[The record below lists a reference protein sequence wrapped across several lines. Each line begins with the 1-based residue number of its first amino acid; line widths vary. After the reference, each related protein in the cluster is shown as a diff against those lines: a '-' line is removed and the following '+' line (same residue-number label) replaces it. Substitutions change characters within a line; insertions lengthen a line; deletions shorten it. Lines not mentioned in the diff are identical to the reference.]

1 MASNQKIIYV
11 YESFK
16 FTTPNFLGT
25 LFVENVRG
33 RESYS
38 FEYDADWLKSS
49 ANYMYLDPD
58 LQLYAGRQYPTGA
71 KNVFGL
77 FADSSPDRWGRLLM
91 TRRERI
97 LAEQEGRKP
106 RKLLDS
112 DFLMGVYDE
121 TRMGAIRFKLDKDG
135 PFLSDDSETPTPP
148 WTSLRTLEEASRQ
161 FENDESGLEQK
172 WINQLIKPGSSL
184 GGARPK
190 ATVLD
195 TKGNLWIA
203 KFPSKH
209 DDINVGA
216 WEKVTHDLA
225 RLCGLDVPES
235 MLIDFSK
242 YGSTFLVR
250 RFDRNGAARIHFAS
264 AMTMLGKTDGASAA
278 DGSSYLELVSFI
290 KANGAAPKR
299 DLTELWKRIVF
310 NMAVSNTDDHM
321 RNHGFI
327 LKADDMSRQERLE
340 QIQKVIEQRE
350 QNTYAATEM
359 TLRRFTSRGDATFH
373 FFYDYGDG
381 WEVVLRLEEV
391 FEDSELPGKELPRV
405 LEGQGFG
412 IIEDCGG
419 PAGLEHLR
427 EVFQQKSSPEYQSMR
442 EWLGTSEVDLSVFDL
457 QDLNFRLKKLPRI
470 FRDLYEYDYP
480 PTKHSIDLLDRK
492 YCKTN

>member
-242 YGSTFLVR
+242 YHKNT
-250 RFDRNGAARIHFAS
+250 
-264 AMTMLGKTDGASAA
+264 LGDKKTGPVPGYHLQRVSQNTIS
-278 DGSSYLELVSFI
+278 GYLEYIS
-290 KANGAAPKR
+290 
-299 DLTELWKRIVF
+299 
-310 NMAVSNTDDHM
+310 DH
-321 RNHGFI
+321 
-327 LKADDMSRQERLE
+327 
-340 QIQKVIEQRE
+340 
-350 QNTYAATEM
+350 
-359 TLRRFTSRGDATFH
+359 
-373 FFYDYGDG
+373 
-381 WEVVLRLEEV
+381 
-391 FEDSELPGKELPRV
+391 
-405 LEGQGFG
+405 
-412 IIEDCGG
+412 
-419 PAGLEHLR
+419 
-427 EVFQQKSSPEYQSMR
+427 
-442 EWLGTSEVDLSVFDL
+442 
-457 QDLNFRLKKLPRI
+457 
-470 FRDLYEYDYP
+470 DLYRNMHPLYP
-480 PTKHSIDLLDRK
+480 VQSKKNSPPPMKGTKRYRKEQKRAAKKARRQSIAHVLTLIENLDTQARVARSM
-492 YCKTN
+492 

>member
-16 FTTPNFLGT
+16 STTPNFLGT

-112 DFLMGVYDE
+112 DFLLGVYDE

-172 WINQLIKPGSSL
+172 WINHW
-184 GGARPK
+184 A
-190 ATVLD
+190 A
-195 TKGNLWIA
+195 
-203 KFPSKH
+203 
-209 DDINVGA
+209 
-216 WEKVTHDLA
+216 
-225 RLCGLDVPES
+225 
-235 MLIDFSK
+235 
-242 YGSTFLVR
+242 LVR
-250 RFDRNGAARIHFAS
+250 RPPFWTQAEICGSPSFRLS
-264 AMTMLGKTDGASAA
+264 TTMSMLAHGK
-278 DGSSYLELVSFI
+278 
-290 KANGAAPKR
+290 R
-299 DLTELWKRIVF
+299 
-310 NMAVSNTDDHM
+310 
-321 RNHGFI
+321 
-327 LKADDMSRQERLE
+327 
-340 QIQKVIEQRE
+340 
-350 QNTYAATEM
+350 
-359 TLRRFTSRGDATFH
+359 
-373 FFYDYGDG
+373 
-381 WEVVLRLEEV
+381 
-391 FEDSELPGKELPRV
+391 
-405 LEGQGFG
+405 
-412 IIEDCGG
+412 
-419 PAGLEHLR
+419 
-427 EVFQQKSSPEYQSMR
+427 SP
-442 EWLGTSEVDLSVFDL
+442 TTL
-457 QDLNFRLKKLPRI
+457 QDFAAWMFLSP
-470 FRDLYEYDYP
+470 
-480 PTKHSIDLLDRK
+480 
-492 YCKTN
+492 C

>member
-1 MASNQKIIYV
+1 MASNQKVIYV
-11 YESFK
+11 YESFRS
-16 FTTPNFLGT
+16 TTPNFLGT

-195 TKGNLWIA
+195 TSGNLWIA

-209 DDINVGA
+209 DDVNVGA

-290 KANGAAPKR
+290 KANGATPKK
-299 DLTELWKRIVF
+299 DLTEHVALFR
-310 NMAVSNTDDHM
+310 A
-321 RNHGFI
+321 
-327 LKADDMSRQERLE
+327 L
-340 QIQKVIEQRE
+340 
-350 QNTYAATEM
+350 
-359 TLRRFTSRGDATFH
+359 
-373 FFYDYGDG
+373 
-381 WEVVLRLEEV
+381 
-391 FEDSELPGKELPRV
+391 FE
-405 LEGQGFG
+405 
-412 IIEDCGG
+412 G
-419 PAGLEHLR
+419 PDE
-427 EVFQQKSSPEYQSMR
+427 K
-442 EWLGTSEVDLSVFDL
+442 
-457 QDLNFRLKKLPRI
+457 
-470 FRDLYEYDYP
+470 
-480 PTKHSIDLLDRK
+480 
-492 YCKTN
+492 

>member
-1 MASNQKIIYV
+1 MASNQKVIYV

-16 FTTPNFLGT
+16 STTPNFLGT

-112 DFLMGVYDE
+112 DFLLGVYDE

-209 DDINVGA
+209 DDVNVGA

-327 LKADDMSRQERLE
+327 LKADGWHLSPLYDVNPVPEGDELSLCVNEDDATISLDLALEIAPYCEISTKDAAAMAADVLKTVRENWNRL
-340 QIQKVIEQRE
+340 
-350 QNTYAATEM
+350 ATECG
-359 TLRRFTSRGDATFH
+359 LSRSAQEYMRPAFS
-373 FFYDYGDG
+373 
-381 WEVVLRLEEV
+381 LALEE
-391 FEDSELPGKELPRV
+391 
-405 LEGQGFG
+405 
-412 IIEDCGG
+412 
-419 PAGLEHLR
+419 
-427 EVFQQKSSPEYQSMR
+427 
-442 EWLGTSEVDLSVFDL
+442 
-457 QDLNFRLKKLPRI
+457 
-470 FRDLYEYDYP
+470 
-480 PTKHSIDLLDRK
+480 
-492 YCKTN
+492 

>member
-1 MASNQKIIYV
+1 MASNQKAIYV
-11 YESFK
+11 YESFQS
-16 FTTPNFLGT
+16 TEPNFLGT

-58 LQLYAGRQYPTGA
+58 LQLYAGRQYPTGT

-190 ATVLD
+190 ATVPD

-209 DDINVGA
+209 DDVNVGA
-216 WEKVTHDLA
+216 WEKVTHEKLETVLSSED
-225 RLCGLDVPES
+225 E
-235 MLIDFSK
+235 IDQ
-242 YGSTFLVR
+242 
-250 RFDRNGAARIHFAS
+250 RIYKFPTSHI
-264 AMTMLGKTDGASAA
+264 KVKNRK
-278 DGSSYLELVSFI
+278 SSYFEVISSLQFEACNDAL
-290 KANGAAPKR
+290 
-299 DLTELWKRIVF
+299 KRIVPRIDF
-310 NMAVSNTDDHM
+310 N
-321 RNHGFI
+321 
-327 LKADDMSRQERLE
+327 
-340 QIQKVIEQRE
+340 QINAKYR
-350 QNTYAATEM
+350 AAANFRHCLN
-359 TLRRFTSRGDATFH
+359 LRRLCYYITSCNH
-373 FFYDYGDG
+373 FY
-381 WEVVLRLEEV
+381 
-391 FEDSELPGKELPRV
+391 SEIGYKLNKPP
-405 LEGQGFG
+405 EGGF
-412 IIEDCGG
+412 
-419 PAGLEHLR
+419 R
-427 EVFQQKSSPEYQSMR
+427 YK
-442 EWLGTSEVDLSVFDL
+442 
-457 QDLNFRLKKLPRI
+457 
-470 FRDLYEYDYP
+470 
-480 PTKHSIDLLDRK
+480 
-492 YCKTN
+492 